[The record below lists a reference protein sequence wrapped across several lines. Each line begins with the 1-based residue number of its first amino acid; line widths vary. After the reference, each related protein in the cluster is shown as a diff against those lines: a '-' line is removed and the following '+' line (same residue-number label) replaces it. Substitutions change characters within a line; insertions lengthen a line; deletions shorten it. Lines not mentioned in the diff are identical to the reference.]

1 MFKPEAAQGDGVAVE
16 GADEMTA
23 AVAVGK
29 WKSPAVRDF
38 QAEWETCFW
47 ISTQRLFHRL
57 LVAAFLPLECIGH
70 VGPLLRSD
78 P

>member
-1 MFKPEAAQGDGVAVE
+1 MFKSEAAQGDGVAVE
-16 GADEMTA
+16 GAGEMIA

-29 WKSPAVRDF
+29 WKSRAVRDF
-38 QAEWETCFW
+38 QAKWETCLWF
-47 ISTQRLFHRL
+47 STQRLFHRL
-57 LVAAFLPLECIGH
+57 LVAASLPLECIGH